1 MQCEDYAAGRCR
13 SCSLIEQPY
22 ARQLH
27 DKQKRCEA
35 ALGNAETIEWAPP
48 VASAESGFRNKAKMA
63 VGGHWRRPVLGIV
76 DRAGQTISLTH
87 CPLYP
92 EAMQTAFGSLITFL
106 RKARLV
112 PYDIA
117 SREGELKYLILTH
130 SDRDDELMLRFVLR
144 SRDTLPAIRAHL
156 PGLLERLPGLV
167 VVSVNLQPEHK
178 AIIEGEEEIPL
189 TPQQSLTMWLNDK
202 PFHLRPRSFFQTN
215 TAVAATLYRTAASW
229 IAECAPT
236 GLWDLFCGVG
246 GFALHAAAVVE
257 GPVVGIEVSEEAIAS
272 AQTTARAL
280 GLGNV
285 TFRALTANAFTEGA
299 TETPE
304 MIVVNPPRRGM
315 GKALSAFVEES
326 SARWL
331 LYSSCNPETLAQDL
345 GRMPSFRPVR
355 AQLFDIFPHT
365 EHAEVLVLLERSQ
378 VASS

>member
-1 MQCEDYAAGRCR
+1 MQCKDYAAGRCR

-22 ARQLH
+22 ARQLR

-35 ALGNAETIEWAPP
+35 ALGNAETIEWATP

-63 VGGHWRRPVLGIV
+63 VGGHWRKPVLGIV
-76 DRAGQTISLTH
+76 DQSGQTISLTH

-92 EAMQTAFGSLITFL
+92 EAIQMAFGPLITFM

-117 SREGELKYLILTH
+117 RRQGELKYVILTH

-144 SRDTLPAIRAHL
+144 SRDALPAIRAHL
-156 PGLLERLPGLV
+156 PGLQERLPGLV
-167 VVSVNLQPEHK
+167 VVSANLQPEHK

-202 PFHLRPRSFFQTN
+202 PFHLRPRSFFQTS

-229 IAECAPT
+229 IAECAPS

-246 GFALHAAAVVE
+246 GFALHAAAVVD
-257 GPVVGIEVSEEAIAS
+257 GPVVGIEMSEEAIAS
-272 AQTTARAL
+272 ARTTAEEL

-304 MIVVNPPRRGM
+304 MIVVNPPRRGL
-315 GKALSAFVEES
+315 GAALSAFVEES